1 MKGRDKLMWITD
13 LQTAL
18 NELFEIYGLYCCVEY
33 IHANVITMTN
43 RDRWLITAE
52 GHIEEIKDE

>member
-1 MKGRDKLMWITD
+1 MWITD

-52 GHIEEIKDE
+52 GHIEEIIDE

>member
-1 MKGRDKLMWITD
+1 MGINE

-18 NELFEIYGLYCCVEY
+18 NELFEVYRLYCCVEQ

>member
-1 MKGRDKLMWITD
+1 MWITD

-18 NELFEIYGLYCCVEY
+18 NEIFEIYGLCCCVEY

-43 RDRWLITAE
+43 RDKWLITAE

>member
-1 MKGRDKLMWITD
+1 MCITD

-18 NELFEIYGLYCCVEY
+18 NELFEIYGLCCCVDY

-43 RDRWLITAE
+43 RDRWLITDE
-52 GHIEEIKDE
+52 GHIEEVKDEFGRI

>member
-1 MKGRDKLMWITD
+1 MWITD

-33 IHANVITMTN
+33 IYANVIVMTN
-43 RDRWLITAE
+43 RDRWLVTAE